1 MTKNLRTSVPVKEE
15 IYKFISIVKSS
26 KGSVEENIKLKHS
39 FDMHIRSALQSYN
52 IPSLND
58 NKDLRCFIHA
68 ANTKHDISNSDIYY
82 IETARSTVAWAMAGI
97 LLCGAVP
104 TAFCNLFE
112 LSSFTLKS
120 IFSVGAMIGGSFGF
134 YAGLD
139 LAQEDIEQDS
149 SWREAVKC
157 VHTISP
163 IELSGALSVEEA
175 GLNVAGF
182 PS

>member
-1 MTKNLRTSVPVKEE
+1 MTVNLRTSLERAE
-15 IYKFISIVKSS
+15 INDFIAAVKSS
-26 KGSVEENIKLKHS
+26 KGTVNENIKLKHS
-39 FDMHIRSALQSYN
+39 FDTHVRGALQRYN
-52 IPSLND
+52 PLSFHND
-58 NKDLRCFIHA
+58 KDLQCFIYA

-104 TAFCNLFE
+104 TVLCNLFE
-112 LSSFTLKS
+112 FSSFTLKS
-120 IFSVGAMIGGSFGF
+120 IFTVGAMIGGVSGF
-134 YAGLD
+134 YAGLE

-157 VHTISP
+157 VHEVLPP
-163 IELSGALSVEEA
+163 IELSGAVSVEEA
-175 GLNVAGF
+175 GLNIAGF

>member
-1 MTKNLRTSVPVKEE
+1 MTVNLRSSLTREN
-15 IYKFISIVKSS
+15 IDNFIIAVKSS
-26 KGSVEENIKLKHS
+26 KGSVEEDVRLKHS
-39 FDMHIRSALQSYN
+39 FDMYIRSDLKNY
-52 IPSLND
+52 IPSFGES
-58 NKDLRCFIHA
+58 KDLKCLIHA
-68 ANTKHDISNSDIYY
+68 ANAKYDVSNSDIYY
-82 IETARSTVAWAMAGI
+82 IETARSTVAWAMAGV

-120 IFSVGAMIGGSFGF
+120 IFAVGAMIGGSFGF

-139 LAQEDIEQDS
+139 LAQEDIEQYS

-157 VHTISP
+157 VHEVLP
-163 IELSGALSVEEA
+163 IELSGAVSVEEA
-175 GLNVAGF
+175 GLNIAAF